1 MFGMVIVHRSHILAV
16 HRCTSGN
23 SAGHNAESW
32 GNVGFLQKGTKIVR
46 RVCTPFVIY
55 RFLLFV
61 FLLERNFVLACFW
74 SICSGQNHSG
84 DAAFEDRL
92 MEVDQQ
98 PDGDIQQFH
107 VAEELRFAGRMQ
119 NLDSS

>member
-1 MFGMVIVHRSHILAV
+1 MFIDVLQEIRRDITQKVGERGFFTEGSE
-16 HRCTSGN
+16 GN
-23 SAGHNAESW
+23 KDCKAG
-32 GNVGFLQKGTKIVR
+32 LYP
-46 RVCTPFVIY
+46 PFVIY

-92 MEVDQQ
+92 MEVD
-98 PDGDIQQFH
+98 PESFRG
-107 VAEELRFAGRMQ
+107 
-119 NLDSS
+119 